1 MAYATTTQLRDY
13 LPQIPT
19 YGQQTVTVTGAPAG
33 GTFTLVY
40 EGVAT
45 AAIAFNAPAGA
56 VQTALQALVAIGQS
70 GAKVSGPAGGPW
82 VVDFSGNAGRSPLAL
97 GTNSLTGGTTPS
109 VSVVNTTE
117 GLLTTIL
124 GRATDI
130 VRAAL
135 RACLADPTF
144 DYSAWPAATTRI
156 VRGYSGMYLTLPPH
170 QAGSVTLVEYQ
181 SATNPEAF
189 AALPDQWLAETSG
202 QLYRASGWGGG
213 YGDRP
218 RYRVTAV
225 WGYGPDVPDAIE
237 ELTLEVAVND
247 WRSRDKGG
255 FTEIVGVEGAGSVR
269 HIAGLNKLQQQ
280 IVADVAASLWQ
291 VSV

>member
-1 MAYATTTQLRDY
+1 MAYATTTDLRAY

-19 YGQQTVTVTGAPAG
+19 YGQQTVTITGGPSG

-40 EGVAT
+40 EAVAT
-45 AAIAFNAPAGA
+45 AAIAFNAPAS
-56 VQTALQALVAIGQS
+56 VLQTALQAVAAIGS
-70 GAKVSGPAGGPW
+70 SVKVTGPAGGPW
-82 VVDFSGNAGRSPLAL
+82 VVDFSGNAGRSPLSL
-97 GTNSLTGGTTPS
+97 GTNSLTGGSSPG

-124 GRATDI
+124 DRATDI
-130 VRAAL
+130 VRNAL
-135 RACLADPTF
+135 RACLTDPTF
-144 DYSAWPAATTRI
+144 DYAAYGPASTRI
-156 VRGYSGMYLTLPPH
+156 VQGYTGMYLTIPPH
-170 QAGSVTLVEYQ
+170 QLASVTLVEYQ
-181 SATNPEAF
+181 SATNPEAWG
-189 AALPDQWLAETSG
+189 AVPDQVLEQTNG

-213 YGDRP
+213 WGDRP

-225 WGYGPDVPDAIE
+225 WGYGPTVPSAIE
-237 ELTLEVAVND
+237 ELTLELAANI

-255 FTEIVGVEGAGSVR
+255 FTEIVGVEGGGSVR
-269 HIAGLNKLQQQ
+269 AIAGLNKLQQQ